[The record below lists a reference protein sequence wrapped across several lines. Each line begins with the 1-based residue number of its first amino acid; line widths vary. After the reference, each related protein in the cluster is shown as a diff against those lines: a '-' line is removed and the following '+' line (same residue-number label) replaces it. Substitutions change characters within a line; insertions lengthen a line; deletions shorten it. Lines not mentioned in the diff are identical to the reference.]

1 MGLAGNTLPPAML
14 HELPTSSPEMLST
27 ETARLPRGARFP
39 RRPSF
44 AQQLSQILL
53 IGVLAAASYLI
64 ISHFLVESVR
74 VVGESMNP
82 TLHHAQR
89 YLLNRWVFHL
99 RPPHPGEIVV
109 IRDPLDNG
117 LSVKRI
123 VGVAGDKILI
133 KDGHVY
139 LNDHLLKEPYLPTG
153 TPTFSGTYVPTQ
165 EFMCEKDQYLV
176 LGDNRNNSLDSR
188 AYGPIARQA
197 ILGLIV
203 Q

>member
-1 MGLAGNTLPPAML
+1 ML
-14 HELPTSSPEMLST
+14 HELPTSNPEMLPT
-27 ETARLPRGARFP
+27 DTASLPRPAHFP
-39 RRPSF
+39 RRSSF
-44 AQQLSQILL
+44 VQQLSQILL

-82 TLHHAQR
+82 TLHNAQR
-89 YLLNRWVFHL
+89 YLLNRWVFYL

-109 IRDPLDNG
+109 IRDPLDKG

-123 VGVAGDKILI
+123 VGVAGDKVLI

-139 LNDHLLKEPYLPTG
+139 LNNRLLKETYLPTG
-153 TPTFSGTYVPTQ
+153 TPTYSGTYHPEQ
-165 EFMCEKDQYLV
+165 EFTCAKDQYV
-176 LGDNRNNSLDSR
+176 VFGDNRNNSVDSR
-188 AYGPIARQA
+188 AYGPITRQA